1 MLFSFMND
9 VMFGLD
15 FLENKLRYKTKIYV
29 YKWLPFIGC
38 KLIFFSETKICK
50 VTLLFGT
57 CTSMTESCGVQT
69 SVIHILEKKR
79 LYTHINAL
87 FKATVLQNGLS

>member
-1 MLFSFMND
+1 
-9 VMFGLD
+9 MFTNG
-15 FLENKLRYKTKIYV
+15 YV
-29 YKWLPFIGC
+29 FIGC

-50 VTLLFGT
+50 VTQLFGT

-69 SVIHILEKKR
+69 SVIHILEEKS